1 MVPDTIELSHTTST
15 DRSAGRH
22 RTTLVAA
29 LVVILLAIGL
39 RTTHYTGNPSLWF
52 DELAIARNVA
62 DRSLV
67 ELIFEPLDHRQVAP
81 VGFLVAVKIS
91 TTLLGSSEFA
101 FRFVP
106 WVGALLAP
114 VLFWLVA
121 RRFVG
126 GVSLIAG
133 LLLFAISPAQTW
145 FGGNCKQYSGD
156 VTIAL
161 LLVWLAMRFRDR
173 PADMR
178 RALTAGLIG
187 GLLLL
192 CSQPAVVTA
201 FLLGLILLVEWW
213 RRRSERPFS
222 TLATIGGGWAL
233 GAFAAAMLM
242 LRLVDEQTMVHMKSF
257 WSEGFPPPPSAA
269 LDSLLWYPLQTIETF
284 GVFLFHIGAKSS
296 PLAQIVIVLSVIAVG
311 GIIHL
316 ARGDRW
322 TAALLA
328 APLIGALL
336 AATVHLLPFRDRVGM
351 HASWP
356 ILIMAMSGF
365 EALHCWMP
373 KKVRWIAPATA
384 IFLAGV
390 PAAAVLTVGRPPY
403 RGHQEMRP
411 LLADFA
417 ERRKAGDAIYVFHG
431 ARHAMHFYGSTIG
444 IKEDEWTEGGV
455 HYGDT
460 RAYLHEVDAFRGEPR
475 FWFVYTQTERFEA
488 PKAIVA
494 YLDSIGEQLEMIP
507 DPYGRGGQSEVAAY
521 LYDLS
526 DPGRLERANAA
537 TFTLPEL
544 TTR

>member
-1 MVPDTIELSHTTST
+1 M
-15 DRSAGRH
+15 
-22 RTTLVAA
+22 
-29 LVVILLAIGL
+29 
-39 RTTHYTGNPSLWF
+39 WF
-52 DELAIARNVA
+52 DDLAIARNVA

-81 VGFLVAVKIS
+81 VGFLVAIKIS

-106 WVGALLAP
+106 WVNALLAP
-114 VLFWLVA
+114 ILFWLVA

-156 VTIAL
+156 MTIAL

-178 RALTAGLIG
+178 RALTAGLVG

-201 FLLGLILLVEWW
+201 FILGLILLVEWL
-213 RRRSERPFS
+213 RRRSDRPFS

-233 GAFAAAMLM
+233 GAVAAAMLM
-242 LRLVDEQTMVHMKSF
+242 LRLVDEQTMAHMKSF

-269 LDSLLWYPLQTIETF
+269 LDSLLWYPLQTIQTF
-284 GVFLFHIGAKSS
+284 GVFLFHIGAKFP
-296 PLAQIVIVLSVIAVG
+296 PLAQIVIVLSVLAVAG
-311 GIIHL
+311 VIHL
-316 ARGDRW
+316 ASRDRW
-322 TAALLA
+322 TTALLV

-336 AATVHLLPFRDRVGM
+336 AATVHLLPFRDRVGI

-356 ILIMAMSGF
+356 LLIMAMSGL
-365 EALHCWMP
+365 EALRCWIP
-373 KKVRWIAPATA
+373 KKFRWTAPAAA

-390 PAAAVLTVGRPPY
+390 PAAAILTVGRPPY

-411 LLADFA
+411 LLANFA
-417 ERRKAGDAIYVFHG
+417 ERKFMG
-431 ARHAMHFYGSTIG
+431 
-444 IKEDEWTEGGV
+444 EGV
-455 HYGDT
+455 VNFFFQI
-460 RAYLHEVDAFRGEPR
+460 LCKF
-475 FWFVYTQTERFEA
+475 
-488 PKAIVA
+488 
-494 YLDSIGEQLEMIP
+494 L
-507 DPYGRGGQSEVAAY
+507 
-521 LYDLS
+521 
-526 DPGRLERANAA
+526 
-537 TFTLPEL
+537 
-544 TTR
+544 